1 MDLVTIAG
9 LDFPQNSLR
18 AEKCE
23 QILSKTCE
31 RPGEL
36 DLHWAERASAHSFGK
51 SSSCVGDGMLVHM
64 RLDHSLVADCCDNHA
79 SLGHAGLHSF

>member
-1 MDLVTIAG
+1 MDLVTIAD
-9 LDFPQNSLR
+9 LAFPQNSMR

-36 DLHWAERASAHSFGK
+36 DLHWAERASAY
-51 SSSCVGDGMLVHM
+51 LVWQVEQL
-64 RLDHSLVADCCDNHA
+64 RRRW
-79 SLGHAGLHSF
+79 HAGEYEARSQPCR